1 MAIPTLVNGQITDS
15 VTQSNL
21 AVLGNAPAIAMS
33 TVYQSMAHSMGLM
46 FQNSVQAQQYA
57 AISSQAATN
66 QGVIHLYS
74 AASMAG
80 ATASARL
87 ARSDT
92 SDLLLALLVVLAASK
107 KQQ

>member
-1 MAIPTLVNGQITDS
+1 MAIPTPVNGQITDA

-21 AVLGNAPAIAMS
+21 AVLGNAPAVAMS

-46 FQNSVQAQQYA
+46 FQNSVQSQQQA

-66 QGVIHLYS
+66 QGVIQLYS
-74 AASMAG
+74 PPTMAG
-80 ATASARL
+80 ATASTKL

-107 KQQ
+107 K

>member
-1 MAIPTLVNGQITDS
+1 MAIPTPVNGQITDA

-21 AVLGNAPAIAMS
+21 AVLGNAPAVAMS

-46 FQNSVQAQQYA
+46 FQNSVQAQQQA
-57 AISSQAATN
+57 AISGQAATN
-66 QGVIHLYS
+66 QGVIQLYS
-74 AASMAG
+74 SPTMAG
-80 ATASARL
+80 ATATAKL

-107 KQQ
+107 K

>member
-1 MAIPTLVNGQITDS
+1 MAMPTPLNGQITDS

-21 AVLGNAPAIAMS
+21 AVLGNAPSVAMS

-46 FQNSVQAQQYA
+46 FQNSVQAQQQA

-66 QGVIHLYS
+66 LGVIQLYS
-74 AASMAG
+74 ASTMAN
-80 ATASARL
+80 AMASAKL

-92 SDLLLALLVVLAASK
+92 SDLLLALLTVLAASK
-107 KQQ
+107 K

>member
-1 MAIPTLVNGQITDS
+1 MAIPTLLNGQITDS

-21 AVLGNAPAIAMS
+21 AVLGNAPAVAMS

-46 FQNSVQAQQYA
+46 FQNSVQAQQQA

-66 QGVIHLYS
+66 QGVIQLYS
-74 AASMAG
+74 ASTMAS
-80 ATASARL
+80 ATASSKL
-87 ARSDT
+87 AHSGT

-107 KQQ
+107 K